1 MSEQTPTIRQLIA
14 DVKKDASHLLATQK
28 ELASV
33 EGSQDGKQV
42 GMTAGMFGAAAAAG
56 ALGGIFLLVT
66 LAYVLVALGLP
77 TWAGFGI
84 VTLLLF
90 VAAGITA
97 LIGRGASKKINGMKT
112 TKAELQANKA
122 ALTGKSPSSE
132 VAISPATAPAKK

>member
-1 MSEQTPTIRQLIA
+1 MSDQTPTIRQLIA

-33 EGSQDGKQV
+33 EGAQEGKQV
-42 GMTAGMFGAAAAAG
+42 GMTAGMLAAAAG
-56 ALGGIFLLVT
+56 AGAMGGIFLLVT

-90 VAAGITA
+90 LVAGITG
-97 LIGRGASKKINGMKT
+97 LIGRNSSKKISGMSAS
-112 TKAELQANKA
+112 KAELEATKA
-122 ALTGKSPSSE
+122 ALTGQRPGSG
-132 VAISPATAPAKK
+132 VAVAASAMPAKK